1 MSRSKLGAAQSASS
15 RLKRHPSSF
24 QKPGTGPEKGGDGW
38 AEVHLSTLSKFR
50 CFRQEIERRREIA
63 QFSFFLQIFCLCW
76 RSWQQVF
83 WGKSNYIRF
92 NEVHDIKLCS
102 KDCTQLHQNS
112 AAAQVGVCLSS
123 DNNGWL
129 SSGSCLSYCSEFMAT
144 PLECEGQSDL
154 LRDSK
159 EGVKRSP
166 LYLSHFRN
174 RLGWCGSDTR
184 ECGIHFKRYNRLVEA
199 ITRVKNV
206 TMFCFVW
213 RATRLLQCFISSQ
226 G

>member
-1 MSRSKLGAAQSASS
+1 M
-15 RLKRHPSSF
+15 
-24 QKPGTGPEKGGDGW
+24 
-38 AEVHLSTLSKFR
+38 HLSTLSKFR

-83 WGKSNYIRF
+83 EENLIISDLTKCMTSNCVLKTALKST
-92 NEVHDIKLCS
+92 K
-102 KDCTQLHQNS
+102 KS

-174 RLGWCGSDTR
+174 RLG
-184 ECGIHFKRYNRLVEA
+184 
-199 ITRVKNV
+199 
-206 TMFCFVW
+206 
-213 RATRLLQCFISSQ
+213 
-226 G
+226 